1 MKKISKHR
9 TDLLYLAGLTLT
21 VLFAVLYQQRTHA
34 LWVWS
39 DWSFHAS
46 RVEEIYQNLKAG
58 SPLTFIATH
67 TFHSTGVASFLFY
80 PYLFLYPWA
89 ALRFILSPVN
99 AFYGWYFLVN
109 LATAW
114 LSYCCMKS
122 FSKKALPSL
131 LFALLYTFTP
141 YHIYLGTAVFGEFL
155 AVTFLPLVFL
165 GIYEILWAD
174 QHKWYLLAI
183 GGALVAYSHLLTIM
197 LVLEFFLVIIIIKLT
212 GSHKIEKTRLL
223 ALLKSLLT
231 CICLILPV
239 LVPFLTD
246 FIGRGMTSAK
256 FGLSYT
262 MSPSQLLLQSFGFS
276 RGWKLSPYLLF
287 FLLVGW
293 LWVKGRF
300 DWTIYGLGWLS
311 FILASTIFPWH
322 LLSKTFLAEV
332 QITARYLSYTG
343 LFLSLLVAKYLAKGI
358 DQLQAGKR
366 KALIALLPLFGLLT
380 FCSSMYLQVQVMKHP
395 QRLASV
401 RRSSLTKLP
410 QTVISNQDYSK
421 IFNYQ
426 VVYGEFD
433 YYPAAAKKASKQ
445 IARQVALLNGKKV
458 KVKSQAGSNQL
469 TYALTSKGGKLD
481 LPVLAYQHTRVS
493 LNGKSVSYQVSR
505 RGTVQITLPKGNNRI
520 TVSYQPAKFYYYAL
534 AFCLLSWLTLAF
546 YIYKKQSS

>member
-9 TDLLYLAGLTLT
+9 TDLLYLAGLALA
-21 VLFAVLYQQRTHA
+21 VLLAVLYQQRTHA
-34 LWVWS
+34 LWLWS

-46 RVEEIYQNLKAG
+46 RAEEIYQNLKAG
-58 SPLTFIATH
+58 SPLTYIATH

-89 ALRFILSPVN
+89 GLRFVLSPVN

-141 YHIYLGTAVFGEFL
+141 YRIYLGTAVFGEFL
-155 AVTFLPLVFL
+155 AVAFLPLVFL
-165 GIYEILWAD
+165 GIYEILWRD
-174 QHKWYLLAI
+174 RRKWYLLAI
-183 GGALVAYSHLLTIM
+183 GGALVTYAHLLTVM
-197 LVLEFFLVIIIIKLT
+197 LVLEFFAIIIIIKLISDR
-212 GSHKIEKTRLL
+212 GIEKDRLL
-223 ALLKSLLT
+223 ALLKSLLA
-231 CICLILPV
+231 CICLVLPV
-239 LVPFLTD
+239 IVPFLTD
-246 FIGRGMTSAK
+246 FVGHGVTSAK

-262 MSPSQLLLQSFGFS
+262 MSLSQLLLQSFGFS

-287 FLLVGW
+287 FLLAGW
-293 LWVKGRF
+293 LWIKGRF
-300 DWTIYGLGWLS
+300 DWTVYGLGWLS

-322 LLSKTFLAEV
+322 FLSKTFLAEV

-343 LFLSLLVAKYLAKGI
+343 LFVSLLEAKYLANGI
-358 DQLQAGKR
+358 TRLTPRKR
-366 KALIALLPLFGLLT
+366 KALTVLLPLFGVLT
-380 FCSSMYLQVQVMKHP
+380 SCSSMYLQVQVMKHP

-410 QTVISNQDYSK
+410 QTTISNQDYSK

-426 VVYGEFD
+426 VVYGEYD
-433 YYPAAAKKASKQ
+433 YYPAAAKKYRKQ
-445 IARQVALLNGKKV
+445 IARQVALLNKKKV
-458 KVKSQAGSNQL
+458 KLQTKAGSNQL
-469 TYALTSKGGKLD
+469 TYTIKSKGGKLD
-481 LPVLAYQHTRVS
+481 LPVLSYQHTRIS
-493 LNGKSVSYQVSR
+493 LNGQTVSYQVSQ
-505 RGTVQITLPKGNNRI
+505 RGTVQIKLPKGNSRI
-520 TVSYQPAKFYYYAL
+520 VVSYQPAKCYYYAL

-546 YIYKKQSS
+546 YIYKKHLS